1 MGRAKSKR
9 HSPIDDTDAVRDVGA
24 LAHYEDP
31 AYYDRAYASRTHDVA
46 YYVGIARRA
55 KGPVLEYGVG
65 NGRVALA
72 IARAGVEVVGIDASG
87 PMLESLAERVAR
99 EPKALQRR
107 VHAVRGDM
115 RSKRL
120 RRKFPLVIAPFNTV
134 LHLYERED
142 IEAFFACARAHLAP
156 KGRFV
161 FDFSLPSPQ
170 DLSRDPGKRV
180 SAPRFRHPTTG
191 AVVRYTERFEYHPLR
206 QLLVV
211 WMEYCPADGGE
222 SWVVPL
228 SHRQFFPKEMEAL
241 LHYNGFTEIEFSGD
255 FSDDAPTD
263 ETDSLVVSCRSGSRR

>member
-1 MGRAKSKR
+1 MARAKPKR
-9 HSPIDDTDAVRDVGA
+9 QSPIDDIDAVRDVGA

-31 AYYDRAYASRTHDVA
+31 AYYDKAYASRTHDVA
-46 YYVGIARRA
+46 YYVGIATRA

-72 IARAGVEVVGIDASG
+72 IARAGVSVTGIDASA
-87 PMLESLAERVAR
+87 PMLRSLDERLAG
-99 EPKALQRR
+99 EPKSIQRR
-107 VHAVRGDM
+107 VVAVRGDM
-115 RSKRL
+115 RSTRL
-120 RRKFPLVIAPFNTV
+120 GRKFPLVIAPFNTV
-134 LHLYERED
+134 LHLYERPD
-142 IEAFFACARAHLAP
+142 IEAFLGCVRQHLAP

-161 FDFSLPSPQ
+161 FDFSLPSFQ

-180 SAPRFRHPTTG
+180 SAPRFRHPSTG

-241 LHYNGFTEIEFSGD
+241 LHYNGFTDIDFSAD
-255 FSDDAPTD
+255 FSDEPPTD
-263 ETDSLVVSCRSGSRR
+263 EADSLVVSCRLAARR